1 MRGTLLPIP
10 SPVRYN
16 NTVRSCSLRW
26 TRERRDLIVVDAK
39 KAIGLGVAVLLL
51 FFVITQPASSA
62 GLVHSILGMLRDAAE
77 SLISFV
83 SALFRG

>member
-1 MRGTLLPIP
+1 M
-10 SPVRYN
+10 
-16 NTVRSCSLRW
+16 
-26 TRERRDLIVVDAK
+26 DAK

-51 FFVITQPASSA
+51 FFVISQPAASA
-62 GLVHSILGMLRDAAE
+62 GLVHDILGMLRDAAE